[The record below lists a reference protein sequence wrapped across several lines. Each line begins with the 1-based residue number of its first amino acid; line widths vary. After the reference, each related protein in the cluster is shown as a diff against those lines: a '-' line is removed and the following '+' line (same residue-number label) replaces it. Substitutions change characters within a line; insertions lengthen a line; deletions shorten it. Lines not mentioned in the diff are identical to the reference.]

1 MRLKLIYECDR
12 RWQDLEGDSR
22 VRQCDACDHPVVN
35 LSALDEA
42 AARAL
47 LEQNR
52 GGLCVRYRVKRG
64 NVVFAKV
71 ARGVA
76 LAAAA
81 AVMLAAE
88 PARAVDPPPSPPPMP
103 KKQSKKKKKQPKR
116 DDEERFIGLPP
127 SF

>member
-1 MRLKLIYECDR
+1 MHLKLIYECDR
-12 RWQDLEGDSR
+12 RWEEMPGDSR
-22 VRQCDACDHPVVN
+22 VRKCDECDHAVVN

-42 AARAL
+42 SARAL
-47 LEQNR
+47 LERDR

-64 NVVFAKV
+64 HVVFAKV

-88 PARAVDPPPSPPPMP
+88 PARAADPPPSPPPLR
-103 KKQSKKKKKQPKR
+103 KKQSKKKKKTKP